1 MSKMKSLWLFL
12 GWVSDMPHSEYAM
25 PAPSK
30 LKDEVKEIVPDLPA
44 CSSGLFGQK
53 LIMRGIH
60 KLFLKLI
67 ILFCHTERGKYMPT
81 SLSWDVINSHWFNHC
96 WDVCKVGIEWG
107 KEERGPS
114 SRQPFMILSNH
125 KFFSLVVTKRLG
137 YRIMFVHLFFPAV
150 NNETFYIQSREYGL
164 SCQDSRLF
172 HSLQ

>member
-1 MSKMKSLWLFL
+1 M
-12 GWVSDMPHSEYAM
+12 
-25 PAPSK
+25 
-30 LKDEVKEIVPDLPA
+30 
-44 CSSGLFGQK
+44 
-53 LIMRGIH
+53 
-60 KLFLKLI
+60 
-67 ILFCHTERGKYMPT
+67 
-81 SLSWDVINSHWFNHC
+81 
-96 WDVCKVGIEWG
+96 GIEWG